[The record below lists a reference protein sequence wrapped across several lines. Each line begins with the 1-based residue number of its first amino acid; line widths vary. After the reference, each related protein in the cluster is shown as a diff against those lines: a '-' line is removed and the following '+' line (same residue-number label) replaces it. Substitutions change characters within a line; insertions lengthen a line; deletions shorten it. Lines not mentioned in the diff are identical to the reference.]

1 MKELISVIIP
11 IYNTEEY
18 LEKCV
23 ISIINQTYKN
33 IEIILINDGSTSM
46 NCINICQNF
55 EKVYNNVRFYNKNND
70 GVSET
75 RNFGIEKANGK
86 YLLFIDS
93 DDWIEKDTIE
103 ILYENI

>member
-55 EKVYNNVRFYNKNND
+55 VLCIA
-70 GVSET
+70 
-75 RNFGIEKANGK
+75 FG
-86 YLLFIDS
+86 F
-93 DDWIEKDTIE
+93 
-103 ILYENI
+103 